1 MTVQVGGQARLPP
14 SRNGPERVG
23 SGEGGDPAADT
34 CYGETRS
41 RNWGGPDAPGP
52 LRAERRGPFKGRRPG
67 CAPSCAELAGGDV
80 GRRLPGSLA
89 GCTRLPAPPPGTS
102 RGGVGKEPGA
112 GGRIP
117 PGREARALSPEH
129 GHKEPDARGAPRVR
143 AAGALS
149 QTKARELRLL
159 GGCGTPGR

>member
-1 MTVQVGGQARLPP
+1 MR
-14 SRNGPERVG
+14 PELRR
-23 SGEGGDPAADT
+23 
-34 CYGETRS
+34 TR
-41 RNWGGPDAPGP
+41 R
-52 LRAERRGPFKGRRPG
+52 
-67 CAPSCAELAGGDV
+67 GDV

-89 GCTRLPAPPPGTS
+89 RCNRLPAPPPGTS

-117 PGREARALSPEH
+117 HGREARALSPEH
-129 GHKEPDARGAPRVR
+129 GHKEPDARGTPRVR

-159 GGCGTPGR
+159 GGCGTSRR